1 MRRSRRIGDN
11 PVLPI
16 FSSKRKHK
24 EEVRRR
30 TSPRASVRSQAN
42 QTRDSEASNAGD
54 LGAERVNLSL
64 KRLDIADVSI

>member
-1 MRRSRRIGDN
+1 M
-11 PVLPI
+11 
-16 FSSKRKHK
+16 
-24 EEVRRR
+24 R